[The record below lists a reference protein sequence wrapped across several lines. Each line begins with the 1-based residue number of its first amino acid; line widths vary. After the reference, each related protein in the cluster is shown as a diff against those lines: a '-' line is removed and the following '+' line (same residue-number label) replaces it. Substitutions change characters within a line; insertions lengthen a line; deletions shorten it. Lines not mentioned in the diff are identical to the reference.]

1 MATPWEWLQK
11 YLVGQAP
18 VGDFDTVER
27 SRGLFG
33 VGGDFGQGGLLT
45 NFQSNPA
52 AMESLGKTFSNP
64 LVLGSLRGI
73 QSGAKGQTIMQAA
86 PDAIIGGVKDAYTIG
101 KFKKFQK
108 EKKAMEK
115 LLASDEISDINK
127 LLISVGKNPLP
138 EKRGSFEKKVDYI
151 MSNNPRFTR
160 NELIDILIKQTPKW
174 NKERFQAEAYQRTLT
189 FTGSTSS
196 AEKAL
201 EAAGESWN
209 KFLISAGK
217 DSGTDLSGFSLTELG
232 SKEYGSVKN
241 IVDQMKIKHPNAT
254 IEEIIKSLKE
264 QKIIQ

>member
-1 MATPWEWLQK
+1 MAWEWLEK
-11 YLVGQAP
+11 YLKGGMATQGVPDVVGGEVP
-18 VGDFDTVER
+18 T
-27 SRGLFG
+27 RGLFG
-33 VGGDFGQGGLLT
+33 TGGEYGQGVLFTTFNQPDLT
-45 NFQSNPA
+45 Q
-52 AMESLGKTFSNP
+52 LGETFSNP
-64 LVLGSLRGI
+64 LILGSLRAI
-73 QSGAKGQTIMQAA
+73 QAGAKGQNIMQAA
-86 PDAIIGGVKDAYTIG
+86 PEAIIGGVKDAYTIG